1 MSNNML
7 LYLYEKPLVQKER
20 WRIYAIG
27 VKRMD
32 KKFKTGDIYWINLQ
46 GTGSVQQGWHPG
58 IIIQNNKGNK
68 YSRTIEIIPLTTAKK
83 TKLPTHVRIPAGLF
97 GLLRESTAQ
106 CEGQRPVDKKDIGE
120 FIGTVNDKILKELS
134 IACLIN
140 TPYLKF
146 LTETQILELRMAQNV
161 VNKWS

>member
-83 TKLPTHVRIPAGLF
+83 
-97 GLLRESTAQ
+97 
-106 CEGQRPVDKKDIGE
+106 
-120 FIGTVNDKILKELS
+120 NKIT
-134 IACLIN
+134 N
-140 TPYLKF
+140 TCKN
-146 LTETQILELRMAQNV
+146 TSGIIWAAKRKHGAV
-161 VNKWS
+161 